1 MKAAAITIW
10 SGTIAFA
17 AAQITPDAQ
26 IPLSDIANSAATTE
40 PYSPVSHV
48 EGLAFN
54 RLFQVWFENIVRLF
68 LLAIVRSLTKSTP
81 KRTSRMQQQT
91 ATYNG

>member
-1 MKAAAITIW
+1 MKSSITIW
-10 SGTIAFA
+10 LGIIAFA
-17 AAQITPDAQ
+17 AAQTTPDAQ
-26 IPLSDIANSAATTE
+26 ISLSDIANSAATTE

-54 RLFQVWFENIVRLF
+54 RFFQVWFENIVRLF
-68 LLAIVRSLTKSTP
+68 LLATVRSPTKSTP
-81 KRTSRMQQQT
+81 NRTSRMQQQI